1 MADLPQKEYREK
13 KSKTITPLSPQ
24 IDALSSGL
32 NGAVADLKRAL
43 STLLFGTAAA
53 ACQVL
58 SDDEPAN
65 SVAAMQIMKSSGALD
80 WLNVDHVS
88 DTGPLEEGEESGDP
102 TPKSSL
108 DENFPS
114 VPSLSRPA
122 SLPASVAPQS
132 WPPPLPVVRNEALRQ
147 QAFTHKSFIKGEEVG
162 LPGTE
167 QRHYERLEFLGDSY
181 LQSIASHLLYNRF
194 PTQREGTLSDM
205 RQQLV
210 ANKPLSTYAT
220 MYKFHTMVREGKG
233 QENLTPV
240 PLSSRLPGLPRNP
253 QRGGASRALTA
264 TGGAGAKADL
274 NKTLA
279 DCFEAYIAAIILDDP
294 VHGVT
299 TVTEWLKVL
308 YEPKLREMEMQHSSV
323 APIDKMAKQTLNTIA
338 GGNKVNIE
346 YKWTDGKGGNKG
358 GFWITV
364 LLTGWGWEEREIGR
378 GWGSNKGFVLFP
390 YLSRVDTQL

>member
-1 MADLPQKEYREK
+1 MKSAGDLAWLNADRVSDSECPEKGEVPADSTKDSLNNPLP
-13 KSKTITPLSPQ
+13 IAPPLS
-24 IDALSSGL
+24 LG
-32 NGAVADLKRAL
+32 
-43 STLLFGTAAA
+43 
-53 ACQVL
+53 
-58 SDDEPAN
+58 
-65 SVAAMQIMKSSGALD
+65 
-80 WLNVDHVS
+80 
-88 DTGPLEEGEESGDP
+88 
-102 TPKSSL
+102 
-108 DENFPS
+108 
-114 VPSLSRPA
+114 RPA
-122 SLPASVAPQS
+122 SLPAIASQS
-132 WPPPLPVVRNEALRQ
+132 WPPPLPTVHNEALRQ

-240 PLSSRLPGLPRNP
+240 PLGPRLPGLPRNS
-253 QRGGASRALTA
+253 QRGVGNRAPTA
-264 TGGAGAKADL
+264 TGTAGAKADL

-294 VHGVT
+294 VNGVT

-378 GWGSNKGFVLFP
+378 GWGSNKGFVFSSTRICLHCQVQ
-390 YLSRVDTQL
+390 LLTRGTVTQP

>member
-1 MADLPQKEYREK
+1 MQSFTAF
-13 KSKTITPLSPQ
+13 
-24 IDALSSGL
+24 
-32 NGAVADLKRAL
+32 KRAL
-43 STLLFGTAAA
+43 SDLLSSTAASDIHA
-53 ACQVL
+53 SL
-58 SDDEPAN
+58 GDDEPAN
-65 SVAAMQIMKSSGALD
+65 FVVALQTMKSSGDLA
-80 WLNVDHVS
+80 WLGADSTS
-88 DTGPLEEGEESGDP
+88 DGGLLEEGEEPEDP
-102 TPKSSL
+102 TPKASPEKTLPIAPPLSL
-108 DENFPS
+108 G
-114 VPSLSRPA
+114 RPA
-122 SLPASVAPQS
+122 SLPATVAPQS
-132 WPPPLPVVRNEALRQ
+132 WPPPLPVVHNEALRQ

-240 PLSSRLPGLPRNP
+240 PLGPRLPGLPRNP
-253 QRGGASRALTA
+253 QRGGSRAVTA
-264 TGGAGAKADL
+264 AGGVGTKADL

-294 VHGVT
+294 VNGVT

-338 GGNKVNIE
+338 GGNKVTIE

-390 YLSRVDTQL
+390 PHHYSLYS

>member
-1 MADLPQKEYREK
+1 MKSDGDLAWLNADRASETECLKAGKEPVNSTAKASIDKPLP
-13 KSKTITPLSPQ
+13 IAPPLS
-24 IDALSSGL
+24 LG
-32 NGAVADLKRAL
+32 
-43 STLLFGTAAA
+43 
-53 ACQVL
+53 
-58 SDDEPAN
+58 
-65 SVAAMQIMKSSGALD
+65 
-80 WLNVDHVS
+80 
-88 DTGPLEEGEESGDP
+88 
-102 TPKSSL
+102 
-108 DENFPS
+108 
-114 VPSLSRPA
+114 RPA
-122 SLPASVAPQS
+122 SLPAAVASQS
-132 WPPPLPVVRNEALRQ
+132 WPPSLPVVRNEALRR

-240 PLSSRLPGLPRNP
+240 PLGPRLPGLPRNS
-253 QRGGASRALTA
+253 QRGGGNRALPA
-264 TGGAGAKADL
+264 AVGVGVKADL

-294 VHGVT
+294 VYGVT

-378 GWGSNKGFVLFP
+378 GWGSNKGFVSLSTCIFP
-390 YLSRVDTQL
+390 RSHV